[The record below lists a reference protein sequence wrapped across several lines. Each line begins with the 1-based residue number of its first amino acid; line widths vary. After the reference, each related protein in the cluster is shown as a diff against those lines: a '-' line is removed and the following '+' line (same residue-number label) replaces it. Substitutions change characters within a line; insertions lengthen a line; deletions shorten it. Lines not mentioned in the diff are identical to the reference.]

1 MNRFKQREQAFFLIF
16 ENQFNPLDNQEAIE
30 IYSENVEPVG
40 DYAIEI
46 LSGVKE
52 KESELEEIIVQFS
65 NGWKL
70 NRLPKVNVAILK
82 LALYEMNFVDNMPD
96 GVVINEAVELAKKYS
111 SNEDASFIN
120 GILGAYSRSKK

>member
-16 ENQFNPLDNQEAIE
+16 EHQFNPLDNQEAIE

-52 KESELEEIIVQFS
+52 NEDKLEQIIVQFS

-70 NRLPKVNVAILK
+70 NRLPKVNLAILK
-82 LALYEMNFVDNMPD
+82 LALYEMIFVDNMPD

-111 SNEDASFIN
+111 GNEDASFIN
-120 GILGAYSRSKK
+120 GILGSYSRSKD